1 MALKYIKPGTGTGT
15 GSLADPYFYSQL
27 ANAVTAA
34 SGETDRTLVFT
45 NGDYEASGTFFA
57 LSKNI
62 TYKAQNPK
70 QARFVKTG
78 VSSGDGAG
86 YIKPDDTDSSNFLK
100 FDGMSFRNYYFLI
113 TASPS
118 SITFEN
124 CHFDS
129 SVPVV
134 WPVNYG
140 VIGSTGAAITVLNS
154 TLNPKIA
161 DTTTKWIDA
170 TDVTLTE
177 CSILLDNSAMT
188 TGSVGYVGTLSS
200 SKWENTI
207 FMSEDS
213 ARMDATQ
220 DIANLTNNCCFH
232 QFGANNAQGAG
243 TSDGTDNVFADP
255 QFVDSATG
263 DLRLRP
269 ASPCIGAGTAS

>member
-1 MALKYIKPGTGTGT
+1 MALKYIKPGSGTGTGT
-15 GSLADPYFYSQL
+15 DSDPYFYSQL
-27 ANAVTAA
+27 ATAVTAA
-34 SGETDRTLVFT
+34 SGETERTLVFT

-86 YIKPDDTDSSNFLK
+86 YIKPDDTDSSNLLK
-100 FDGMSFRNYYFLI
+100 FEGMSFRNYYFLI

-124 CHFDS
+124 CHLDS
-129 SVPVV
+129 SVPLV
-134 WPVNYG
+134 WPVGYG
-140 VIGSTGAAITVLNS
+140 VIGSTGAAITVKNS
-154 TLNPKIA
+154 TLNPQIA
-161 DTTTKWIDA
+161 DTTTKWLSAD
-170 TDVTLTE
+170 DVTLTE

-188 TGSVGYVGTLSS
+188 TGSVSYIGTLTSG
-200 SKWENTI
+200 KWKNTI
-207 FMSEDS
+207 FKSEDS

-232 QFGANNAQGAG
+232 QFGSNNDQGAG
-243 TSDGTDNVFADP
+243 TSDGTDNIFADP
-255 QFVDSATG
+255 QFVDSANG
-263 DLRLRP
+263 DYRLRP
-269 ASPCIGAGTAS
+269 SSPCIGTGTAS